1 MNLQIVEIKMNE
13 PTIIVQIK
21 NVYGEDRVYP
31 ICKNAQLFAKL
42 ARTKTLT
49 RETLMTIH
57 QLGFKVAIKPLELN
71 LAVS

>member
-31 ICKNAQLFAKL
+31 VCANARLFANI
-42 ARTKTLT
+42 AGTKTLT
-49 RETLMTIH
+49 RETLMAIH
-57 QLGFKVAIKPLELN
+57 RLGFKVAIKPLELN
-71 LAVS
+71 LAAS